1 MRLNA
6 FCRSTIF
13 HKKTIQ
19 HNHHLH
25 QIISNI
31 ADQPIPKSG
40 IFKKSGMFEAS
51 RTISDNSDV
60 HLPNKD
66 MQNDLDWLNL
76 NNEPKVQENV
86 YAQQSQIP
94 VSIAY

>member
-1 MRLNA
+1 M
-6 FCRSTIF
+6 
-13 HKKTIQ
+13 
-19 HNHHLH
+19 
-25 QIISNI
+25 
-31 ADQPIPKSG
+31 
-40 IFKKSGMFEAS
+40 FKAS
-51 RTISDNSDV
+51 RTISDTSDV

-66 MQNDLDWLNL
+66 LQNDLDWLNL